1 MDFLKL
7 GLEIVTYFVIGVLVA
22 KITLAVQGELREQ
35 NGDEALDDDTRLGI
49 AGLVAPLWPVFL
61 GVLVLYLALALVM
74 NLFSR
79 LMRPFI

>member
-1 MDFLKL
+1 MEFFKL
-7 GLEIVTYFVIGVLVA
+7 GLQIITYFIIGIVIA
-22 KITLAVQGELREQ
+22 KVTLAVQSELREQ

-61 GVLVLYLALALVM
+61 GVLIFYLILALVM

-79 LMRPFI
+79 LMKPFI